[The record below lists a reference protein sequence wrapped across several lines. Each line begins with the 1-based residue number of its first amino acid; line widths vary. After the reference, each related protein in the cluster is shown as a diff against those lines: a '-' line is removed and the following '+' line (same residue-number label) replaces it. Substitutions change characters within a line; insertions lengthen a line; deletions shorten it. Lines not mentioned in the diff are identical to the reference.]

1 MNEIII
7 KEATVADAALI
18 ADLSRRTF
26 YDSFAVDNTV
36 EDMDKFMNEQFTRE
50 HLMKEVGA
58 PGNIF
63 LLAYYNGEVAGYA
76 RLKELPD
83 ITMPANVPAME
94 IARIYAV
101 ETSIGKGVG
110 SALMQRCLD
119 LARQKNKQVIWL
131 GVWEKNQRAIDFYK
145 KWGFERFGEH
155 EFVLGNDVQ
164 TDLLMKR
171 QVVKE

>member
-7 KEATVADAALI
+7 KEATASDAAII

-26 YDSFAVDNTV
+26 YDSFAAYNTV
-36 EDMDKFMNEQFTRE
+36 EDMDKFMNEQFSRE
-50 HLMKEVGA
+50 KLMEEVGA
-58 PGNIF
+58 SGNIF
-63 LLAYYNGEVAGYA
+63 LLAYINGEVVGYV

-83 ITMPANVPAME
+83 TTIPANVPAIE

-110 SALMQRCLD
+110 SALMQQCID
-119 LARQKNKQVIWL
+119 IARQKNKQIIWL

-155 EFVLGNDVQ
+155 EFVLGTDVQ
-164 TDLLMKR
+164 TDWLMKK
-171 QVVKE
+171 QLI

>member
-7 KEATVADAALI
+7 KEATAGDAALI

-26 YDSFAVDNTV
+26 YDSFAAYNTV
-36 EDMDKFMNEQFTRE
+36 EDMDKFMNEQFSRE
-50 HLMKEVGA
+50 KLMAEVGA

-63 LLAYYNGEVAGYA
+63 LLAYCNGEVAGYV

-83 ITMPANVPAME
+83 ITMPANVPAIE
-94 IARIYAV
+94 ISRIYAV

-110 SALMQRCLD
+110 SALMQYCID
-119 LARQKNKQVIWL
+119 LARRRNKQVIWL

-155 EFVLGNDVQ
+155 EFVLGTDVQ
-164 TDLLMKR
+164 TDWLMK
-171 QVVKE
+171 KPLI